1 MAEIHNSILE
11 VMSEVSALPKDRQNA
26 EGWSFR
32 SIDALSKQL
41 QPIFVKQQV
50 SCTCEVKNLPREPL
64 SRESRSRS
72 IVTCRYTLTSAK
84 DGSSVSTECYGEGEC
99 LNDKATPKAMTG
111 AWKQMFLQLFMIPV
125 ADELDPD
132 KDSLGVKAAEEK
144 KSVPVQPP
152 AKPVVQ
158 SQSKPV
164 APSAKPAPQPPKSE
178 QKPQPAPQS
187 TTKPTEAPPM
197 SLDEFRKAVARM
209 NAGVALLKPLC
220 VSHNDDFHEV
230 DSSGKENPLTL
241 IERVDNLGS
250 KIYELPPGSAERTQ
264 LQRGFD
270 DLLRETQRDREFRKG
285 LLAQITSGP
294 SPDIKAAK
302 LAEAKQLHDA
312 KKLSSVSYDQV
323 VNAYQQ

>member
-1 MAEIHNSILE
+1 MAEIHDSILE
-11 VMSEVSALPKDRQNA
+11 VMSEVSALPKDQKNP

-32 SIDALSKQL
+32 SIDSLIKKL

-50 SCTCEVKNLPREPL
+50 ICTCEVKNLTREPL

-132 KDSLGVKAAEEK
+132 KDSLGAKAAEEK
-144 KSVPVQPP
+144 KSVPTQ
-152 AKPVVQ
+152 
-158 SQSKPV
+158 
-164 APSAKPAPQPPKSE
+164 PSAKPATQPQSKPATPPAKPAPQQPKPE
-178 QKPQPAPQS
+178 QKPQS
-187 TTKPTEAPPM
+187 TSKPTEAPPM
-197 SLDEFRKAVARM
+197 SPDEFRKAVARM
-209 NAGVALLKPLC
+209 NAGVAMLKQLC

-230 DSSGKENPLTL
+230 DSSGKENSLTL

-264 LQRGFD
+264 LQKGFD
-270 DLLRETQRDREFRKG
+270 GLLYETQRDREFRKG

-294 SPDIKAAK
+294 SPDAKVTK

-312 KKLSSVSYDQV
+312 KRLSSVSYAQV

>member
-32 SIDALSKQL
+32 SIDSLIKKL

-50 SCTCEVKNLPREPL
+50 ICTCEVKNLTREPL

-132 KDSLGVKAAEEK
+132 KDSLGMKVTEEK
-144 KSVPVQPP
+144 KFVPTPP
-152 AKPVVQ
+152 PTKPVAQ
-158 SQSKPV
+158 PQSKPV
-164 APSAKPAPQPPKSE
+164 APPAKPVPQPPKPE
-178 QKPQPAPQS
+178 QKPQPAPQT
-187 TTKPTEAPPM
+187 TTKPAEATPM
-197 SLDEFRKAVARM
+197 SQDEFRKAVARM
-209 NAGVALLKPLC
+209 NAGVAMLKQLC

-230 DSSGKENPLTL
+230 DSSGKENSLTL
-241 IERVDNLGS
+241 IERVNNLGS
-250 KIYELPPGSAERTQ
+250 KIYELPPDSAERTQ
-264 LQRGFD
+264 LQKGFD
-270 DLLRETQRDREFRKG
+270 GLLYETQRDREFRKG

-294 SPDIKAAK
+294 SQDAKNAK
-302 LAEAKQLHDA
+302 LAEAKQLYDA
-312 KKLSSVSYDQV
+312 KKLSLVSYTQV
-323 VNAYQQ
+323 LNAYQQ